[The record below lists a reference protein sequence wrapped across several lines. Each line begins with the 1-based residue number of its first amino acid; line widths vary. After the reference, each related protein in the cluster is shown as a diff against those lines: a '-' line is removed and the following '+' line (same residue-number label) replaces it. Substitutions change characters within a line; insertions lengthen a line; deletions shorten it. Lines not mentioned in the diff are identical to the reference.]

1 MEPHMEDECYD
12 LHSHTQASDG
22 MNKPAENVRLA
33 KEKGLTGLAITDH
46 DTVAGI
52 EEALL
57 AGKELGVDV
66 VPGIE
71 ISTRAGGKDIHV
83 LGYFLDYEDE
93 QLQERLARLRSVR
106 EERNH
111 LIIAKLQQLGVE
123 ITMEEVQAGLDR
135 PLRPGE
141 SLGRPH
147 IADALVRKGY
157 VSDMREAF
165 DRYLA
170 EGKPGYA
177 SLPRIAPE
185 EAIMWIHEGGG
196 AAVLAHPGLYGD
208 DELVRSILEHGKPD
222 GIEVYHSDHGPE
234 EESRYT
240 AMAEQY
246 GLIVTGG
253 SDYHGVRQGVVFHG
267 DLGGRTAPPG
277 AVERLKQ
284 AAEAVRRAGKNLEN

>member
-1 MEPHMEDECYD
+1 MEQHSARARYD

-22 MNKPAENVRLA
+22 MNKPAENVKLA
-33 KEKGLTGLAITDH
+33 KEKGLAGLAITDH

-52 EEALL
+52 AEALL

-83 LGYFLDYEDE
+83 LGYFLDPEDE
-93 QLQERLARLRSVR
+93 RLLERLARLRSVR
-106 EERNH
+106 EERNG
-111 LIIAKLQQLGVE
+111 LIIGKLQQLGLS
-123 ITMEEVQAGLDR
+123 ITLEEVKAGLAR
-135 PLRPGE
+135 TLRPDE

-157 VSDMREAF
+157 AADMRDAF

-185 EAIMWIHEGGG
+185 EAIAWIREAGG
-196 AAVLAHPGLYGD
+196 APVLAHPGLYGD
-208 DELVRSILEHGKPD
+208 DELVRSILERGKPD
-222 GIEVYHSDHGPE
+222 GIEVYHSDHGTE
-234 EESRYT
+234 EELRYA
-240 AMAEQY
+240 AMAERY

-277 AVERLKQ
+277 TVERLKQ
-284 AAEAVRRAGKNLEN
+284 AAAAGRTENN

>member
-1 MEPHMEDECYD
+1 MEKQTAMERYD
-12 LHSHTQASDG
+12 LHTHTQASDG
-22 MNKPAENVRLA
+22 MNQPAENVRLA

-52 EEALL
+52 AEALL
-57 AGKELGVDV
+57 AGKELGLDV

-71 ISTRAGGKDIHV
+71 ISSRVGEKDIHV
-83 LGYFLDYEDE
+83 LGYFVDPEDNRFK
-93 QLQERLARLRSVR
+93 ERLARLRLVR
-106 EERNH
+106 EERNG
-111 LIIAKLQQLGVE
+111 LIIAKLQQLGLS
-123 ITMEEVQAGLDR
+123 ITLEEVKAGLSR
-135 PLRPGE
+135 PLRPDE

-147 IADALVRKGY
+147 IADTLVRKGY
-157 VSDMREAF
+157 VSDMRDAF

-185 EAIMWIHEGGG
+185 EAIVWIREAGGVP
-196 AAVLAHPGLYGD
+196 VLAHPGLYSD
-208 DELVRSILEHGKPD
+208 DDLVRSIVERGKPA

-234 EESRYT
+234 EELRYA
-240 AMAEQY
+240 AMAEKY

-277 AVERLKQ
+277 TVERLRQ
-284 AAEAVRRAGKNLEN
+284 TAAAAWAEEN

>member
-1 MEPHMEDECYD
+1 MEQHSANERYD
-12 LHSHTQASDG
+12 LHSHTQASEG
-22 MNKPAENVRLA
+22 MNKPSENVRLA

-52 EEALL
+52 REALL

-71 ISTRAGGKDIHV
+71 ISTRAAGKDIHV
-83 LGYFLDYEDE
+83 LGYYMNFDDDRF
-93 QLQERLARLRSVR
+93 QARLARLRSVR
-106 EERNH
+106 EERNG
-111 LIIAKLQQLGVE
+111 LIIAKLQELGVS
-123 ITMEEVQAGLDR
+123 ITLEEVKAGLSR
-135 PLRPGE
+135 PLRPDE

-157 VSDMREAF
+157 AVDMRDAF

-185 EAIMWIHEGGG
+185 EAIAWIREAGG
-196 AAVLAHPGLYGD
+196 APVLAHPGLYGD
-208 DELVRSILEHGKPD
+208 DELVRSILERGKPD
-222 GIEVYHSDHGPE
+222 GIEVYHSDHGQE
-234 EESRYT
+234 EEIRYA

-246 GLIVTGG
+246 ELIVTGG

-277 AVERLKQ
+277 TVERLKQ
-284 AAEAVRRAGKNLEN
+284 AAAAGRIEKN

>member
-1 MEPHMEDECYD
+1 MEQHSANERYD
-12 LHSHTQASDG
+12 LHSHPQASDG
-22 MNKPAENVRLA
+22 MNKPSENVRLA

-52 EEALL
+52 GEALL

-71 ISTRAGGKDIHV
+71 ISTRAAGKDIHV
-83 LGYFLDYEDE
+83 LGYYMNFDDDRF
-93 QLQERLARLRSVR
+93 QARLARLRSVR
-106 EERNH
+106 EERNG
-111 LIIAKLQQLGVE
+111 LIIAKLQELGVS
-123 ITMEEVQAGLDR
+123 ITLEEVKAGLSR
-135 PLRPGE
+135 PLRPDE

-157 VSDMREAF
+157 AVDMRDAF

-185 EAIMWIHEGGG
+185 EAIAWIREAGG
-196 AAVLAHPGLYGD
+196 APVLAHPGLYGD
-208 DELVRSILEHGKPD
+208 DKLVRSILERGKPD

-234 EESRYT
+234 EEIRYA

-277 AVERLKQ
+277 TVERLKQ
-284 AAEAVRRAGKNLEN
+284 AAAAGRIEKN

>member
-1 MEPHMEDECYD
+1 MEPYSANERYD

-22 MNKPAENVRLA
+22 MNQPAENVRLA

-52 EEALL
+52 AEALL

-83 LGYFLDYEDE
+83 LGYFLNTEDE
-93 QLQERLARLRSVR
+93 QLLERLARLRSVR
-106 EERNH
+106 DERNG
-111 LIIAKLQQLGVE
+111 LILAKLQQLGLS
-123 ITMEEVQAGLDR
+123 ITLEEVKDGLAR
-135 PLRPGE
+135 PLRPDE

-157 VSDMREAF
+157 ATDMRDAF

-185 EAIMWIHEGGG
+185 EAIAWIREAGG
-196 AAVLAHPGLYGD
+196 APVLAHPGLYGD
-208 DELVRSILEHGKPD
+208 DELVRSILERGKPD

-234 EESRYT
+234 EELRYA

-246 GLIVTGG
+246 ELIVTGG

-284 AAEAVRRAGKNLEN
+284 AVAAGRAARN

>member
-1 MEPHMEDECYD
+1 MEQHSANERYD

-22 MNKPAENVRLA
+22 MNKPSENVRLA
-33 KEKGLTGLAITDH
+33 REKGLTGLAITDH

-52 EEALL
+52 GEALL

-71 ISTRAGGKDIHV
+71 ISTRAAGKDIHV
-83 LGYFLDYEDE
+83 LGYYMNFDDDRF
-93 QLQERLARLRSVR
+93 QARLARLRSVR
-106 EERNH
+106 EERNG
-111 LIIAKLQQLGVE
+111 LIIAKLQELGVS
-123 ITMEEVQAGLDR
+123 ITLEEVKAGLSR
-135 PLRPGE
+135 PLRPDE

-157 VSDMREAF
+157 AVDMRDAF

-185 EAIMWIHEGGG
+185 EAIAWIREAGG
-196 AAVLAHPGLYGD
+196 APVLAHPGLYGD
-208 DELVRSILEHGKPD
+208 DKLVRSILERGKPD

-234 EESRYT
+234 EETRYA

-277 AVERLKQ
+277 TVERLKQ
-284 AAEAVRRAGKNLEN
+284 AAAAGRIEKN

>member
-1 MEPHMEDECYD
+1 MEQHSANERYD

-22 MNKPAENVRLA
+22 MNKPSENVRLA

-52 EEALL
+52 GEALL

-71 ISTRAGGKDIHV
+71 ISTRAAGKDIHV
-83 LGYFLDYEDE
+83 LGYYMNFDDDRF
-93 QLQERLARLRSVR
+93 QARLARLRSVR
-106 EERNH
+106 EERNG
-111 LIIAKLQQLGVE
+111 LIIAKLQELGVS
-123 ITMEEVQAGLDR
+123 ITLEEVKAGLSR
-135 PLRPGE
+135 PLRPDE

-157 VSDMREAF
+157 AVDMRDAF

-185 EAIMWIHEGGG
+185 EAIAWIREAGG
-196 AAVLAHPGLYGD
+196 APVLAHPGLYGD
-208 DELVRSILEHGKPD
+208 DKLVRSILERGKPD

-234 EESRYT
+234 EEIRYA

-277 AVERLKQ
+277 TVERLKQ
-284 AAEAVRRAGKNLEN
+284 AAAAGRIEKN